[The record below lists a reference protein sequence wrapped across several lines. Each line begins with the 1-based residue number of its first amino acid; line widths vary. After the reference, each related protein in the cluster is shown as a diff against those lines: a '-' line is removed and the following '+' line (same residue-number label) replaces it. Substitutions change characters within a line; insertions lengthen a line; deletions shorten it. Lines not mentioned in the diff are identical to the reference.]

1 MQHHRFGC
9 NRWCYC
15 DHNSKLLQYVKN
27 ITTNKCC
34 VANILNFV
42 AVGWCYCNHFEILLQ
57 YLGNNAMISLS
68 CNRLDCRCNSKVLL
82 PLLTKWLR
90 LLLTIAINIICCYTV
105 LFGCR
110 RLVYIATKKN
120 KTVAITRPYCNKYNS
135 LVLYSIWLQ
144 KVGIYCNAH
153 HNGGYFIS
161 NIAMNF

>member
-110 RLVYIATKKN
+110 RLVYIATKKIKRLRLLDHIAIN
-120 KTVAITRPYCNKYNS
+120 IIHWYYIRFGCRRLVYIATHTIMVAISFQILP
-135 LVLYSIWLQ
+135 
-144 KVGIYCNAH
+144 
-153 HNGGYFIS
+153 
-161 NIAMNF
+161 